1 MFKQLDQKEIIKS
14 LSQKDLYMNLYFTQ
28 GIFLFLTLI
37 FSFVFEQGIGDWQS
51 LFVFEWT
58 SLLFWTVPT
67 VLIIVFIDVILWI
80 KVPGKWIDDGGIN
93 ERIFSDISTIHLLVI
108 SIVIGISEELLFRGV
123 LQVNIGYIA
132 SSLLF
137 AFMHIRYITKP
148 VLLLFVTLLSFLLGW
163 IFMVT
168 GNLLIPIVIHVCIDF
183 LLGLIIRFNLF
194 SVRSSEEL

>member
-37 FSFVFEQGIGDWQS
+37 FSFVFEQGIGEWAS
-51 LFVFEWT
+51 LFAFQWT
-58 SLLFWTVPT
+58 SLLIWTVPT

-80 KVPGKWIDDGGIN
+80 KVPGRWIDDGGIN
-93 ERIFSDISTIHLLVI
+93 ERIFSHISIIHLLVI
-108 SIVIGISEELLFRGV
+108 SIFIGISEELLFRGV